1 MRLIASVLALLLLA
15 ACQPAPEA
23 GCARLPSAGQ
33 YCLQGSPGP
42 HFETLQE
49 SVLSAGG
56 QRHTLLTRL
65 GNDETGLR
73 FVALSPLGQTV
84 FAVSWENGAL
94 HATLPEALAGRIDPA
109 LFPAL
114 IQIALWPDDAVR
126 RGLSTELELHAEA
139 RGRQLRRTGTPDK
152 NTEQTVLNITWE
164 GELPYRRLRIEA
176 PGALVIDARALDT
189 AVSAAESER
198 ETP

>member
-65 GNDETGLR
+65 GNDKTGLR

-109 LFPAL
+109 PLYSHRYELDELGEAL
-114 IQIALWPDDAVR
+114 AATR
-126 RGLSTELELHAEA
+126 
-139 RGRQLRRTGTPDK
+139 DK
-152 NTEQTVLNITWE
+152 PQGFVK
-164 GELPYRRLRIEA
+164 
-176 PGALVIDARALDT
+176 ALVMF
-189 AVSAAESER
+189 S
-198 ETP
+198 

>member
-23 GCARLPSAGQ
+23 GCARLPGAGQ
-33 YCLQGSPGP
+33 YCLQDSPGP

-65 GNDETGLR
+65 AHDASGLR

-126 RGLSTELELHAEA
+126 RGLSTELELHADA
-139 RGRQLRRTGTPDK
+139 HGRQLRRAGKHDETAGQP
-152 NTEQTVLNITWE
+152 VLNIAWE

-176 PGALVIDARALDT
+176 PGVLVIDARALDT
-189 AVSAAESER
+189 AAPASESAAE
-198 ETP
+198 TP